1 MNQSMWAAVDS
12 YIADVMIPPDAA
24 LAHALASSAA
34 AGLPAI
40 SVAPNQGKLLQLIA
54 RILNA
59 RRILE
64 IGTLGGYSTIWMA
77 RALPADG
84 RLITLEYDAHH
95 ATVARNNIAH
105 AGLSSLVDVRVG
117 RAIET
122 LPTLVAAQEG
132 PFDLIFIDA
141 DKANIPGYF
150 EWSLKLSREGTVI
163 IVDNVIRDGHVIES
177 ESTDANVLGV
187 RRFNELLRTNR
198 RVDATCLQTV
208 GSKGY
213 DGLTIARVMAAV

>member
-1 MNQSMWAAVDS
+1 MNQSIWNAVDE

-24 LAHALASSAA
+24 LEHALASSVA

-54 RILNA
+54 RMLNA

-77 RALPADG
+77 RALPTDG
-84 RLITLEYDAHH
+84 QLITLEYDAHH
-95 ATVARNNIAH
+95 AAVARENIAH
-105 AGLSSLVDVRVG
+105 AGLSALVDVRVG

-122 LPTLVAAQEG
+122 LSMLASEQAG

-141 DKANIPGYF
+141 DKANIPAYF
-150 EWSLKLSREGTVI
+150 EWSLNLAREGSVI
-163 IVDNVIRDGHVIES
+163 VVDNVIRDGHVVDND
-177 ESTDANVLGV
+177 STDANVLGV
-187 RRFNELLRTNR
+187 RRLNEELRTNR

-213 DGLTIARVMAAV
+213 DGLTIARVMAVV